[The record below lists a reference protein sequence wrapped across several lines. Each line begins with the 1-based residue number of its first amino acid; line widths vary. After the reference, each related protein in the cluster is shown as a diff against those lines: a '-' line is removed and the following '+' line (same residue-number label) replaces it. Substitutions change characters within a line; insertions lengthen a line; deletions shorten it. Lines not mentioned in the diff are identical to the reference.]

1 VVEVL
6 LWWLAFAGSHL
17 ILSSSWL
24 RPRLIDPLT
33 LWGYRALY
41 SLVALATFL
50 PLCFS
55 YATVKGS
62 GTLLFPALGH
72 LPTCALMFVSVF
84 FLLGSLVNPSPAGM
98 VNTSLQAYGITKMT
112 RHPFF
117 IGAILFGLLH
127 MLANPNP
134 PDMVFFGGF
143 VVYTIIGMLHMEKR
157 FIAEKGE
164 AYRLFCQETS
174 ILPFL
179 KWHFTDLKEIRL
191 LTWAV
196 ILTGFVLL
204 VIFHDTLFL

>member
-112 RHPFF
+112 RHPFSSVPF
-117 IGAILFGLLH
+117 CSVCSTCSPIQIRPIWYFWWFCCLH
-127 MLANPNP
+127 DHRHAS
-134 PDMVFFGGF
+134 
-143 VVYTIIGMLHMEKR
+143 Y
-157 FIAEKGE
+157 GE
-164 AYRLFCQETS
+164 AFYRRKRRSLSAF
-174 ILPFL
+174 LPGDVHPSFSEVAFYRSQGDSSFDVGGDSNWL
-179 KWHFTDLKEIRL
+179 CSPGYFP
-191 LTWAV
+191 
-196 ILTGFVLL
+196 
-204 VIFHDTLFL
+204 